1 MTNETDFDF
10 EVQNEGTLSLVQ
22 PLNETTYDWLD
33 ENTDGQWW
41 GGALVVED
49 RYVRDLVFGMLR
61 EGFKGRI

>member
-10 EVQNEGTLSLVQ
+10 ELQNEGSIPLVQ

-41 GGALVVED
+41 GGGAPW
-49 RYVRDLVFGMLR
+49 
-61 EGFKGRI
+61 